1 MIFTIIDGIDIK
13 ILKALSA
20 DGRISN
26 TDLSERIHLS
36 QTPTYKR
43 VKRLE
48 GDGYITGYKAILDES
63 KLGGRMA
70 VFTWVSLANQKKE
83 SLQAFEELVRDA
95 PEVMDCFLMT
105 GDADYLLRIVV
116 DNLYEFESFLTEKM
130 ARLGDINSIKSS
142 FALRRIVQKS
152 IPPKLSQK

>member
-1 MIFTIIDGIDIK
+1 MLDAVDVK
-13 ILKALSA
+13 ILNSLSD

-26 TDLSERIHLS
+26 TELSEKINLS
-36 QTPTYKR
+36 HTPTLRR

-48 GDGYITGYKAILDES
+48 EEGYVTGYKAVFDES
-63 KLGGRMA
+63 KLGGSMT

-83 SLQAFEELVRDA
+83 SLVEFENLVLNA

-116 DNLYEFESFLTEKM
+116 DKLDEFESFLTDKM
-130 ARLGDINSIKSS
+130 ARLVQINSIKSS
-142 FALRRIVQKS
+142 FALRRIVQKNT
-152 IPPKLSQK
+152 PPTLSSKI